1 MSTLHVINKAN
12 ALPACLSVAGAHD
25 ALLLIED
32 GVYAGTTAR
41 SPQRPLYAL
50 AADVD
55 ARGLNERLGPS
66 VTVISDAEF
75 VQLAVDHQPI
85 VSWR

>member
-1 MSTLHVINKAN
+1 MPTLHVINKTK
-12 ALPACLSVAGAHD
+12 ALTGCLAIAGAND

-32 GVYAGTTAR
+32 GVYAGTEAR

-50 AADVD
+50 AADVI
-55 ARGLNERLGPS
+55 ARGLSERLAPS
-66 VTVISDAEF
+66 VTVINDAGF
-75 VQLAVDHQPI
+75 VALAVDHQPI

>member
-1 MSTLHVINKAN
+1 MSTLHIINKVS
-12 ALPACLSVAGAHD
+12 ALPACLSVAGADD

-32 GVYAGTTAR
+32 GVYAGTKAR

-50 AADVD
+50 AADVG
-55 ARGLNERLGPS
+55 ARGLTERLGLS
-66 VTVISDAEF
+66 VQVISDAEF
-75 VQLAVDHQPI
+75 VQLAADHQPI

>member
-1 MSTLHVINKAN
+1 MPTLHVINKAN
-12 ALPACLSVAGAHD
+12 ALPGCLSVAGTND

-32 GVYAGTTAR
+32 GVYAGTGPR

-50 AADVD
+50 AADVV
-55 ARGLNERLGPS
+55 ARGLGERLGPS
-66 VTVISDAEF
+66 VTVVTDAEF